1 MGPRKK
7 AAAPPPPLVWGND
20 QLGELSPWEEQLL
33 AKLRLVKDVQ
43 VRGRPRGRGGA
54 RGEARGGGRGG

>member
-7 AAAPPPPLVWGND
+7 IAVPPPPLVWGND
-20 QLGELSPWEEQLL
+20 QLGDLSHWEEQLL

-43 VRGRPRGRGGA
+43 VGR
-54 RGEARGGGRGG
+54 ETLSWT